1 MYISNIL
8 SHYMHLKGH
17 IFKEFIKTLTLNFRS
32 LIYSGIILKFL
43 GANVN
48 GKIKI
53 QFVHRDTIL
62 WVATLFH
69 YTNKTI
75 NFIVKRSEGCI
86 FVSKGDPRNPRTLI
100 PQYQQWFLQY
110 LDIYSGN
117 MAPPKELDGVLLFV
131 QLVVILG
138 RIITSVPVKH
148 KLPVVQPTDPTL
160 LLHDSQVSFLT

>member
-1 MYISNIL
+1 
-8 SHYMHLKGH
+8 MHFKGH
-17 IFKEFIKTLTLNFRS
+17 IFILWY
-32 LIYSGIILKFL
+32 IQWYCIILKFL
-43 GANVN
+43 GANVH

-53 QFVHRDTIL
+53 QLVRRDMIL

-75 NFIVKRSEGCI
+75 NFVVARSVGRTFI
-86 FVSKGDPRNPRTLI
+86 GKGVPRNPRTLI
-100 PQYQQWFLQY
+100 PQYQQLFPQY
-110 LDIYSGN
+110 LDIYSSN
-117 MAPPKELDGVLLFV
+117 MAPPKKLDGVLLFV

-138 RIITSVPVKH
+138 RIITSVPVKY

>member
-1 MYISNIL
+1 
-8 SHYMHLKGH
+8 MHLKGH
-17 IFKEFIKTLTLNFRS
+17 IFKMFIKTLMLKFHS
-32 LIYSGIILKFL
+32 LIYTVASFLKFL
-43 GANVN
+43 GANAH

-53 QFVHRDTIL
+53 QLVRRDTIL

-75 NFIVKRSEGCI
+75 NFIVTRSEGCT
-86 FVSKGDPRNPRTLI
+86 FVGKGDPRNLRTLI
-100 PQYQQWFLQY
+100 PQYQQWFPQY

-117 MAPPKELDGVLLFV
+117 MSPPKELDGVLLFV

-138 RIITSVPVKH
+138 RIVTSVPVKH
-148 KLPVVQPTDPTL
+148 KLSVVQPADPTL